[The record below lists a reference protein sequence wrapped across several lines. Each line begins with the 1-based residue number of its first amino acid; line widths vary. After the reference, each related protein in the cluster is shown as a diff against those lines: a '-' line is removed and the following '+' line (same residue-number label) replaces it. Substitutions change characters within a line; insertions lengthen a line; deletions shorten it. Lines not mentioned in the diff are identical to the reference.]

1 MKGAPR
7 HRRAA
12 SRSGGA
18 TSAERDGRPVKRR
31 TNSSA
36 TPWSVSVPEGRS
48 REPWPCRDRRCLLSR
63 SLPLSLSLSLSLPLN
78 LPRPL
83 PQMRC

>member
-1 MKGAPR
+1 
-7 HRRAA
+7 
-12 SRSGGA
+12 
-18 TSAERDGRPVKRR
+18 
-31 TNSSA
+31 
-36 TPWSVSVPEGRS
+36 VSVPEGRS